1 MLKHGWDWYGN
12 KFSLFDFSE
21 FYRETLPMQ
30 QNSYTLETFPMI
42 SNNVSIETFPMA
54 INDYF
59 IETIPQTKINLPT
72 INPFPLSNEEVQV
85 LVVAG
90 VVIIAVV
97 AIALIPATG
106 GASAGVLAIL

>member
-59 IETIPQTKINLPT
+59 LETIPQTKINLPT
-72 INPFPLSNEEVQV
+72 INPFHYQ
-85 LVVAG
+85 
-90 VVIIAVV
+90 
-97 AIALIPATG
+97 TKRFKY
-106 GASAGVLAIL
+106 